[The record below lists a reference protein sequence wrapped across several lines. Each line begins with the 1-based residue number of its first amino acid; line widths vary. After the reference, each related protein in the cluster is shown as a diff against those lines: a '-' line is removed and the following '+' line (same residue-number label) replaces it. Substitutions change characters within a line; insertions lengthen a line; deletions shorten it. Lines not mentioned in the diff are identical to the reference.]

1 MPDDELL
8 PVDDPEVYRQ
18 IGEMLVSLNEAEK
31 SLARVH
37 SIAVSLGALSVI
49 EHLDS
54 DLFWKVRVA
63 GDHLREADT
72 LSRGRA
78 LAEARVAIAWG
89 DLERLQGRV
98 ADAAERYGAAAP
110 VLVAAAVADGPAA
123 LLRLGEVEAFR
134 GADDEALRA
143 LQSAR
148 DAASGHH
155 ARAAP
160 DRVAAAGAR
169 TS

>member
-1 MPDDELL
+1 MPQSSGDAAHRTGCGDAARRRLLSSGVPDNELL

-63 GDHLREADT
+63 GDHLRE
-72 LSRGRA
+72 
-78 LAEARVAIAWG
+78 
-89 DLERLQGRV
+89 
-98 ADAAERYGAAAP
+98 
-110 VLVAAAVADGPAA
+110 
-123 LLRLGEVEAFR
+123 LLDV
-134 GADDEALRA
+134 
-143 LQSAR
+143 
-148 DAASGHH
+148 
-155 ARAAP
+155 
-160 DRVAAAGAR
+160 DRVRGLGY
-169 TS
+169 

>member
-1 MPDDELL
+1 MLFRSDAAYCSGCGNVARWRLLSSGVPDDELL

-63 GDHLREADT
+63 GDHLRE
-72 LSRGRA
+72 
-78 LAEARVAIAWG
+78 
-89 DLERLQGRV
+89 
-98 ADAAERYGAAAP
+98 
-110 VLVAAAVADGPAA
+110 
-123 LLRLGEVEAFR
+123 LLDV
-134 GADDEALRA
+134 
-143 LQSAR
+143 
-148 DAASGHH
+148 
-155 ARAAP
+155 
-160 DRVAAAGAR
+160 DRVRGLGY
-169 TS
+169 

>member
-1 MPDDELL
+1 MSPSWAAPAACRVPQSSGDAAYCTGCGNLARWRLLSSGVPDDELL

-63 GDHLREADT
+63 GDHLRE
-72 LSRGRA
+72 
-78 LAEARVAIAWG
+78 
-89 DLERLQGRV
+89 
-98 ADAAERYGAAAP
+98 
-110 VLVAAAVADGPAA
+110 
-123 LLRLGEVEAFR
+123 LLDV
-134 GADDEALRA
+134 
-143 LQSAR
+143 
-148 DAASGHH
+148 
-155 ARAAP
+155 
-160 DRVAAAGAR
+160 DRVRGLGY
-169 TS
+169 

>member
-1 MPDDELL
+1 VPDNELL

-63 GDHLREADT
+63 GDHLRE
-72 LSRGRA
+72 
-78 LAEARVAIAWG
+78 
-89 DLERLQGRV
+89 
-98 ADAAERYGAAAP
+98 
-110 VLVAAAVADGPAA
+110 
-123 LLRLGEVEAFR
+123 LLDV
-134 GADDEALRA
+134 
-143 LQSAR
+143 
-148 DAASGHH
+148 
-155 ARAAP
+155 
-160 DRVAAAGAR
+160 DRVRGLGY
-169 TS
+169 